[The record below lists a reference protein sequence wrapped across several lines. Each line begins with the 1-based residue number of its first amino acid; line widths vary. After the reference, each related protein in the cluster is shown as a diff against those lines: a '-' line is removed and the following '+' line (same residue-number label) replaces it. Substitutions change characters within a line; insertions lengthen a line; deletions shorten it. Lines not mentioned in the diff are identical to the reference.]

1 MLRRSLTL
9 LAASAIGLA
18 FTATTGSPAWADG
31 PTKVLHVV
39 PSADVSELDPTRAAN
54 QIGRIYSQMVFDSLF
69 ALDHTLS
76 PKPMM
81 VESETVSPDKLTY
94 TFTLR
99 PGLRFTD
106 GTPVTTRDVIASL
119 HRWMDGTSTGGQLKS
134 RLASLTAND
143 ERSFTLTLKQP
154 FGLVE
159 FVLAGAGAPM
169 AAIMR
174 AADAERPDGTPLT
187 NPIGSGPFIYRGDL
201 RVAGH
206 KVVFDRNPDYPARSE
221 PPDGAAG
228 ARVVKVDRVEWDII
242 PDASTAA
249 NALITGEVDFWDT
262 VTPDLIPFLQQ
273 HDITVR
279 RTTSLPATVWIRPNF
294 ELPPFNNERARQALA
309 LLFDQK
315 EFMEAVA
322 GKGGWSTCYS
332 FSICG
337 SVLGT
342 QVGSEAYQKPDL
354 ARAKQLLAE
363 AGYKGEPVVIV
374 STPQLP
380 IIEAVGQIMAQR
392 LREIGVKVD
401 LQEGDWATVFKRVNT
416 PHLTMANGGWN
427 IVGTYSL
434 GGTWFNP
441 LTNVALDTSCGANAT
456 AVMGVPC
463 DQEGETL
470 RQAVL
475 AAPDAATRMT
485 AFETYSKHAWQ
496 FIPYIPGGQF
506 DINNAYRKNISG
518 VLDGYVINYWN
529 IDKN

>member
-1 MLRRSLTL
+1 MLWRHLSIAAAVALAG
-9 LAASAIGLA
+9 AASSASA
-18 FTATTGSPAWADG
+18 ETPH
-31 PTKVLHVV
+31 KVLKVV
-39 PSADVSELDPTRAAN
+39 PSADVAELDPTRAAN

-81 VESETVSPDKLTY
+81 VESETVSSDGLTY
-94 TFTLR
+94 RFTLR
-99 PGLRFTD
+99 PGLKFQD
-106 GTPVTTRDVIASL
+106 GTKVTTRDVIASL
-119 HRWMDGTSTGGQLKS
+119 QHWMEGGSVGGQL
-134 RLASLTAND
+134 RQRTASMTAVD
-143 ERSFTLTLKQP
+143 DRTFTLALNRR

-159 FVLAGAGAPM
+159 FALGGGGAPM

-174 AADAERPDGTPLT
+174 EADAKRPAGVAITD
-187 NPIGSGPFIYRGDL
+187 PIGSGPFRYVASE
-201 RVAGH
+201 RVSGQR
-206 KVVFDRNPDYPARSE
+206 VVFDRNPDYIPRSE

-228 ARVVKVDRVEWDII
+228 AKIVKVDRVEWDII
-242 PDASTAA
+242 PDPTTAA
-249 NALITGEVDFWDT
+249 NALVKGEVDFWDT
-262 VTPDLIPFLQQ
+262 VTPDLIPFLKD
-273 HDITVR
+273 HGIIVR
-279 RTTSLPATVWIRPNF
+279 RTASLPATVWIRPNF
-294 ELPPFNNERARQALA
+294 ELPPFDNVKARQALA

-322 GKGGWSTCYS
+322 PGAGWSTCYS

-337 SVLGT
+337 STYGT
-342 QVGSEAYQKPDL
+342 EIGSEPYRKPDP

-363 AGYKGEPVVIV
+363 AGYKGEPIVIT

-380 IIEAVGQIMAQR
+380 IIDTVSQIMAQR
-392 LREIGVKVD
+392 LRDIGAKVD
-401 LQEGDWATVFKRVNT
+401 LQEGDWATIYKRVNT
-416 PHLTMANGGWN
+416 PHLAMGHGGWN

-441 LTNVALDTSCGANAT
+441 LTNVALDTSCGPSAT
-456 AVMGVPC
+456 ASMGMPC

-475 AAPDAATRMT
+475 AAPDDAARKA
-485 AFETYSKHAWQ
+485 AFETFQKHAWD

-506 DINNAYRKNISG
+506 DINNAYRKTVSG

-529 IDKN
+529 MAKSD